1 MNKKLFPLIMIVILA
16 ALGSIFFVWKEKQ
29 ATPALPPVFNPV
41 NAKEYKND
49 SYGIAFAYPHDYFLD
64 EYDMSDGSAGS
75 PQVAHR
81 ARHSVVLSEDT
92 ETNRAIREGR
102 MMETEGTPSI
112 TIDIHQNNLDKQ
124 TVEDWVTGSAYS
136 NFKLGDGTYE
146 SVTVA
151 GVPAVHYFWDGLYP
165 GESLVF
171 AHQDNIIMLSG
182 TYLEPTDRIRGDFGA
197 VVQSFRLL
205 Y

>member
-1 MNKKLFPLIMIVILA
+1 MNKKLFPLIAIVTLA
-16 ALGSIFFVWKEKQ
+16 ALGSIFFVWKEKR
-29 ATPALPPVFNPV
+29 ADPILPSVFEPA

-49 SYGIAFAYPHDYFLD
+49 TYGIAFAYPHDYFLD
-64 EYDMSDGSAGS
+64 EYDMGD
-75 PQVAHR
+75 AHR
-81 ARHSVVLSEDT
+81 ARRSIVLSEDN

-112 TIDIHQNNLDKQ
+112 TIDIYQNNLDKQ
-124 TVEDWVTGSAYS
+124 TVEEWVTGSAYS
-136 NFKLGDGTYE
+136 NFKLSDGTYE
-146 SVTVA
+146 AVSVA
-151 GVPAVHYFWDGLYP
+151 GVPALHYFWDGLYR

-171 AHQDNIIMLSG
+171 AHKDNIIMLSG

-205 Y
+205 P